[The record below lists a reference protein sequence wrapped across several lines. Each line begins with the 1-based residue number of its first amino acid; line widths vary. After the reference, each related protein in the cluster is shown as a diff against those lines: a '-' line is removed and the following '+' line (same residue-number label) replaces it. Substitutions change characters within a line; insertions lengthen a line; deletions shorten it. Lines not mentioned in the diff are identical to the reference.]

1 MNDFLSGGWGYYIA
15 TVVLLG
21 IAWCLWLLFS
31 QRKWLT
37 KRTPGIVEDTGHVWD
52 GDLRELNN
60 PVPRWW
66 TYMYIIMCVFGLG
79 YLVLYPG
86 LGAYQG
92 ALGYTSALEVKEDQ
106 QKQNA
111 EVQPVYARFAAMD
124 IPAIAADPEARVIG
138 QRLFLNNCAQCHGS
152 DARGAVSF
160 PNLAEGDSIYG
171 RTPEALQTSISK
183 GRNGVMPPMGANIN
197 AKTAGEI
204 AQYVRSLSG
213 LAHDQIRIIN
223 GKREYLNNCVAC
235 HGADGKGNKA
245 IGAPNLTDDV
255 WLYGSSEATIVHSIL
270 NGRNNRMPAQEHL
283 LTPEQVRLLTAW
295 VWGLSGG
302 QDMTSSAAMS
312 KTTAIK

>member
-1 MNDFLSGGWGYYIA
+1 MSDFVSGFWGYYIA
-15 TVVLLG
+15 AVVLLG

-31 QRKWLT
+31 QRKWLGA
-37 KRTPGIVEDTGHVWD
+37 RTVVVEDTGHVWD

-66 TYMYIIMCVFGLG
+66 TIMYVLMCVFGLG

-86 LGAYQG
+86 LGAFNG
-92 ALGYTSALEVKEDQ
+92 SLGYTSAQEVRQDQ
-106 QKQNA
+106 A
-111 EVQPVYARFAAMD
+111 ELDAQVKPVYEKFAKMD
-124 IPAIAADPEARVIG
+124 IPAIAADVEARVIG

-152 DARGAVSF
+152 DAKGAISF
-160 PNLAEGDSIYG
+160 PNLVEGDSLYG
-171 RTPEALQTSISK
+171 RTPEVLQASITN
-183 GRNGVMPPMGANIN
+183 GRNGVMPGF
-197 AKTAGEI
+197 KESVDGRTAGDI

-213 LAHDQIRIIN
+213 LAHDQIRVIR

-245 IGAPNLTDDV
+245 LGAPNLTDDV

-283 LTPEQVRLLTAW
+283 LTPEQIRLLTAW

-302 QDMTSSAAMS
+302 RDVTGSAAMNTAAS
-312 KTTAIK
+312 K